1 MGIPLNLENDTKK
14 RVHDD
19 VTFYG
24 SRKSVIFLGKR
35 LKNTKGGGVVFCC
48 FFFKWGRKLSS

>member
-35 LKNTKGGGVVFCC
+35 LKNTKGGGVVF
-48 FFFKWGRKLSS
+48 

>member
-19 VTFYG
+19 VMFYD

-48 FFFKWGRKLSS
+48 CCFLMGEEAK